1 MAAEAEEEVRL
12 EVEAVAAMYGEDCR
26 VVCDFP
32 PHLVVH
38 VRPNTADDSSQQV
51 RFLPTL
57 STPKSA
63 SWHPVLTIGPFC
75 FAINERA
82 WEVDRLTGR

>member
-26 VVCDFP
+26 VVFDFP

-51 RFLPTL
+51 RFPPSPPHLNRLHGIRSLP
-57 STPKSA
+57 
-63 SWHPVLTIGPFC
+63 IGPFC
-75 FAINERA
+75 FAISERP
-82 WEVDRLTGR
+82 WEVDRLTIR

>member
-1 MAAEAEEEVRL
+1 MEAEAEAEEEVRL

-51 RFLPTL
+51 RFSPCPPHLDRLHGIWPLP
-57 STPKSA
+57 
-63 SWHPVLTIGPFC
+63 IGQFC
-75 FAINERA
+75 FFFF
-82 WEVDRLTGR
+82 D